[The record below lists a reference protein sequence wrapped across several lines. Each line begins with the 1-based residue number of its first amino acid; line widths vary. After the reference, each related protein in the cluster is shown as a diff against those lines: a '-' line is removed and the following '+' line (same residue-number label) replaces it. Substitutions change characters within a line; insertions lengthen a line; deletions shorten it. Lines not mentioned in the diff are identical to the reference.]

1 MTTLRTVW
9 RTLVLVWVLLT
20 ASLAASEGDPPGRQM
35 ALTFDDLP
43 AQRAPGIPD
52 EQVEMITRSLL
63 QVLQQH
69 QAPAVGFVN
78 ESKLYRNDQVVPER
92 VALLESWLEA
102 GMELGNHTYSH
113 PDLHRIPLS
122 EFELDL
128 LRGEEIGRHL
138 AENRQVPYRYFRHP
152 YLHTGRDLETKHALE
167 DKLDQLG
174 YKIAPVT
181 IDNSEWIFASAYD
194 EASDRQDPDL
204 QQKVGTEY
212 IAYMLRVVSYYENQS
227 RGLFDREIPQVLLV
241 HANALNA
248 DYLDPLLEALSQRGY
263 EFIQLNRALS
273 DPAFDSADTYTG
285 PGGITWLHRWALTR
299 GVDHDFFSGEPLT
312 AQWIQDL
319 AGIDE

>member
-1 MTTLRTVW
+1 
-9 RTLVLVWVLLT
+9 
-20 ASLAASEGDPPGRQM
+20 
-35 ALTFDDLP
+35 
-43 AQRAPGIPD
+43 
-52 EQVEMITRSLL
+52 
-63 QVLQQH
+63 
-69 QAPAVGFVN
+69 
-78 ESKLYRNDQVVPER
+78 
-92 VALLESWLEA
+92 
-102 GMELGNHTYSH
+102 MELGNHTYSH

-122 EFELDL
+122 EFEVDL
-128 LRGEEIGRHL
+128 LRGEEIGRPL

-167 DKLDQLG
+167 DRLDQLG
-174 YKIAPVT
+174 YQIAPVT
-181 IDNSEWIFASAYD
+181 IDNSEWIFARAYD

-212 IAYMLRVVSYYENQS
+212 IAYMMRVVSYYENQS

-248 DYLDPLLEALSQRGY
+248 HYLDPLLEALSQRGY
-263 EFIQLNRALS
+263 EFIQLTRALS

-299 GVDHDFFSGEPLT
+299 GVDRDFFSGEPLT
-312 AQWIQDL
+312 AQWVQDL

>member
-1 MTTLRTVW
+1 MTNLYTVW
-9 RTLVLVWVLLT
+9 RTLVLIWVLLT
-20 ASLAASEGDPPGRQM
+20 PSLAASEVDAPSRQM

-52 EQVEMITRSLL
+52 EQVETITRSLL

-122 EFELDL
+122 EFEVDL
-128 LRGEEIGRHL
+128 LRGEEIGRPL

-167 DKLDQLG
+167 DRLDQLG
-174 YKIAPVT
+174 YQIAPVT
-181 IDNSEWIFASAYD
+181 IDNSEWIFARAYD

-212 IAYMLRVVSYYENQS
+212 IAYMMRVVSYYENQS

-248 DYLDPLLEALSQRGY
+248 HYLDPLLEALSQRGY
-263 EFIQLNRALS
+263 EFIQLTRALS

-299 GVDHDFFSGEPLT
+299 GVDRDFFSGEPLT
-312 AQWIQDL
+312 AKWVQDL